1 MLRYHILQE
10 GQCELEGMET
20 QRERTTKREGRDGKR
35 RSDEDNEKDTCEGE
49 KEDFGDQHCMSA
61 RVRTMRIQQVGKREG
76 AMIRGHLP
84 AKLV

>member
-1 MLRYHILQE
+1 
-10 GQCELEGMET
+10 MEKEEVT
-20 QRERTTKREGRDGKR
+20 
-35 RSDEDNEKDTCEGE
+35 SEDNEKDTCEGE
-49 KEDFGDQHCMSA
+49 KEDFGDQHCLSA